1 MKPTTLVQKR
11 LNDKA
16 GIPSTIES
24 YKNHLNIKQIH
35 NNLKLLENKEKF
47 CFKMVTTK
55 NIKSLLQKVKT
66 KKPVVIYFI
75 PFKLVKVAAEPP
87 SQTPIEAMKK
97 ICAYNK
103 TTFQTMLKL
112 RLSSPWAKKN

>member
-1 MKPTTLVQKR
+1 M
-11 LNDKA
+11 
-16 GIPSTIES
+16 
-24 YKNHLNIKQIH
+24 
-35 NNLKLLENKEKF
+35 KLLENKEKF

-97 ICAYNK
+97 NMCIQQNNFPNNAKVAHVLPLGKDKLNK
-103 TTFQTMLKL
+103 CDMSNFRAVSVLKNF
-112 RLSSPWAKKN
+112 SNI